1 MQLFGTELNLRE
13 SLPGIPVAKSAG
25 TLPPKNANE
34 LENQIRIIS
43 ENIVVHL
50 NKTIGK
56 KKLNY
61 INENLPKWVH
71 LDANR
76 GDELVLI
83 KDLSYTN
90 SRWIIYFV
98 IFFFALLFIINFR
111 AGIRFLAVS
120 LRNVNIKGFD
130 KALHIKGG
138 VSGGGSGGI
147 TNANLQFSPKKP
159 LPIEIIQ
166 KDEEDPKDK
175 KLNFHF
181 VENLS
186 LSNFSKLLTG
196 ESHEDIAFM
205 LANLSPDYVQ
215 KYFTQFPLDSKIA
228 IRSMLNVMQRSKSE
242 IEELRDRL
250 YEKYEALYEEERYT
264 YDGKKALIKIINSL
278 PAKNSDE
285 LYREIHSLNPRVA
298 EDIRINIFLLED
310 ILKLD
315 NDIIKAIIKSIHHNL
330 LVSFLAS
337 SEENIRD
344 KFTINL
350 TKRAAL
356 ILEEDIE
363 LLGNLSQDEKDKAT
377 DEMLMTIRMILKYV

>member
-1 MQLFGTELNLRE
+1 M
-13 SLPGIPVAKSAG
+13 
-25 TLPPKNANE
+25 
-34 LENQIRIIS
+34 
-43 ENIVVHL
+43 
-50 NKTIGK
+50 
-56 KKLNY
+56 
-61 INENLPKWVH
+61 
-71 LDANR
+71 
-76 GDELVLI
+76 
-83 KDLSYTN
+83 
-90 SRWIIYFV
+90 
-98 IFFFALLFIINFR
+98 
-111 AGIRFLAVS
+111 
-120 LRNVNIKGFD
+120 NIKGFD

-138 VSGGGSGGI
+138 VSGGGGGI
-147 TNANLQFSPKKP
+147 ANANLQFSPTKP

-166 KDEEDPKDK
+166 KEEEDPKDK

-186 LSNFSKLLTG
+186 LSNFSKLLAG

-205 LANLSPDYVQ
+205 LANLSPEYVQ
-215 KYFTQFPLDSKIA
+215 KYITQYPLDSKIV

-250 YEKYEALYEEERYT
+250 FEKYEALYEEERYT
-264 YDGKKALIKIINSL
+264 FDGKKALIKIINSL
-278 PAKNSDE
+278 PAKNSEE
-285 LYREIHSLNPRVA
+285 LYHEIHSLNPRVA

-310 ILKLD
+310 ILKMD

-337 SEENIRD
+337 SEENIKD

-363 LLGNLSQDEKDKAT
+363 LLGNLSQDEKDKAI